1 MRAPC
6 GSTALY
12 YMRAPCGPAARPLS
26 TICARP
32 AALRP
37 YLSVICARP
46 AALRLGRSLLY
57 ARALRPCG
65 PISLL
70 YARALRPCGSA
81 AFYYVAL
88 ALRLAPQEDQEPR
101 SPYIA
106 QRFLVRVSRVLLFVF
121 PIDDVGFGIAVAA
134 PSVVKG

>member
-12 YMRAPCGPAARPLS
+12 YMRAPCGSIALYYMRAP
-26 TICARP
+26 CGP
-32 AALRP
+32 AAL
-37 YLSVICARP
+37 
-46 AALRLGRSLLY
+46 SLLY
-57 ARALRPCG
+57 ACALRPCG

-70 YARALRPCGSA
+70 YAC
-81 AFYYVAL
+81 L
-88 ALRLAPQEDQEPR
+88 ASQEDQEPR